1 MGGER
6 EVDGVDAESAAG
18 GTRRAE
24 EADGGVKFQK
34 EMDEG
39 VPEEGGGGEGE
50 QAAESEVVSENNRLA
65 P

>member
-50 QAAESEVVSENNRLA
+50 QAAE
-65 P
+65 